1 MDMYT
6 NICTVT
12 TCGKK
17 RLGAV
22 RAWNEGP
29 DLVRADK

>member
-1 MDMYT
+1 MDKYT
-6 NICTVT
+6 DTCAVT
-12 TCGKK
+12 PCGKK

-22 RAWNEGP
+22 RGWNESP